1 MSVLKGGVCTNYL
14 AKLRPERDTAPVFVR
29 PSTFRL
35 PKQVSLPI
43 IMIGPGTGLAPFM
56 GFIQEFQY
64 KSSKDQNYDQEK
76 GQRMLYFGC
85 RRSDEDFIYKEQLLS
100 ARKNGVLD
108 DLQLAFSRE
117 GKEKVYVQ
125 HLMSKNGPSLYRC
138 LERGGYIFVCGGTS
152 MGREV
157 KDAFVS
163 LVRSEGGKAEAE
175 ARAYV
180 ENLSKTGRYVQ
191 ELWSV

>member
-1 MSVLKGGVCTNYL
+1 MSVLEGGVCTNFL
-14 AKLRPERDTAPVFVR
+14 AKLKPERDAAPVFVR

-64 KSSKDQNYDQEK
+64 KSSRDHNYDKEK

-100 ARKNGVLD
+100 ARERGVLD

-125 HLMSKNGPSLYRC
+125 HLMSKNGPALYRC

-163 LVRSEGGKAEAE
+163 LVRSEGGKAEAD

-180 ENLSKTGRYVQ
+180 ESLSKSGRYVQ